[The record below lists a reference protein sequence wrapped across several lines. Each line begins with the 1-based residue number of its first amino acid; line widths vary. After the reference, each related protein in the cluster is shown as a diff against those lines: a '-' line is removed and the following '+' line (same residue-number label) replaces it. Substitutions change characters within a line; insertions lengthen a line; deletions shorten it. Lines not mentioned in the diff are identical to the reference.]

1 VTCYKQRVIYEKYG
15 IVTRSRQEAMIIKR
29 EKQFAEAEKV
39 KQQQLYCEDGRK
51 AINCNKDGN
60 RCKYHVNHNEYKCN
74 YIGIVGHMRGCEPCM
89 CTKWQLKICTP
100 ELCNRFNTETCNK
113 DCCKLWSWR
122 TEKVKEKINN
132 VAQDRCKQ
140 SEYVSNTI

>member
-29 EKQFAEAEKV
+29 EKQFAEAEEK

-74 YIGIVGHMRGCEPCM
+74 YIGMVGHMRGCEPCM
-89 CTKWQLKICTP
+89 CTKWQP
-100 ELCNRFNTETCNK
+100 
-113 DCCKLWSWR
+113 
-122 TEKVKEKINN
+122 KERRKKN

-140 SEYVSNTI
+140 SEYVSETI